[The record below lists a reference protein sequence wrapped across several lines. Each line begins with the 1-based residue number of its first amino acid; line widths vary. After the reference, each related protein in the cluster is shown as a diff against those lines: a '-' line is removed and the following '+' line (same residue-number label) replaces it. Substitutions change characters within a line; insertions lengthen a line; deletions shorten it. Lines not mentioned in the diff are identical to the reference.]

1 MLWPA
6 KFPMISVELCPELVK
21 SVHFLCLEPEKT
33 SQITILLWSPLEC
46 FTKYKLKL
54 VTMDYGT
61 ILPVQ
66 TDQKKRESLTRSFQ
80 NSQ

>member
-1 MLWPA
+1 
-6 KFPMISVELCPELVK
+6 MISAELCPELVK

-46 FTKYKLKL
+46 FTKYKLKF
-54 VTMDYGT
+54 VTVDYEAV
-61 ILPVQ
+61 LPVL
-66 TDQKKRESLTRSFQ
+66 TDKKKKKRESPTRSFQ